1 MSHVCED
8 SVYHNVMNLGL
19 NPYQDTRSIDSL
31 TEQTEL
37 AYMHKFAEYVTKGE
51 LIEWKPY
58 NHLKYLS
65 KRLSL
70 RLLADDDPVRAIIS
84 MPPRHGKSFLISEF
98 MPAWYLY
105 WHPTH
110 RIILASYEANF
121 AASWGRKVR
130 DVIQNNREVFQLKV
144 RNDVSAI
151 NNWELTTGGGMVTA
165 GVGGPITGKGG
176 NLLLLDDPIKNWEE
190 AESETYREKAYD
202 WFKSTFYSRAEPNA
216 SVIIIMTRWHEA
228 DVVGKILED
237 NPNKWD
243 YIKFPAICED
253 ERDILGRVK
262 GDPLCPERYN
272 SDALLDIRET
282 VGPRIFGGLYQQDPA
297 PKSGAL
303 INIDDFIYYKDED
316 LPTSFETII
325 QSWDMSVKDSEQN
338 DYVACGVWGV
348 KENKFYL
355 LDILRE
361 RLDFPSSVREVKNM
375 STKWKKTDSIL
386 IEDKANGPAAIQ
398 VLSEYYDN
406 IVPIS
411 PMGGKIARAAA
422 ASVYVEM
429 HLVYIPDPEVY
440 HKNVDYKLINPFIE
454 EVGKFPNAANDDQTD
469 QMTQAIIYLKG
480 DEEFISK
487 WVAAYGGRDTE

>member
-1 MSHVCED
+1 MPNATSEELYN
-8 SVYHNVMNLGL
+8 SVMNLGF
-19 NPYQDTRSIDSL
+19 NPYQDTHTVDSL
-31 TEQTEL
+31 VEQYEL
-37 AYMHKFAEYVTKGE
+37 SYMHKFAEYVTKGE

-58 NHLKYLS
+58 KHLKYLS
-65 KRLSL
+65 YRLSSA
-70 RLLADDDPVRAIIS
+70 LLAENKPVRAIIS
-84 MPPRHGKSFLISEF
+84 MPPRHGKSFLISQF

-110 RIILASYEANF
+110 RVILASYESNF

-130 DVIQNNREVFQLKV
+130 DIIKDNREIFKLRV

-176 NLLLLDDPIKNWEE
+176 NLLLLDDPVKNWEE

-202 WFKSTFYSRAEPNA
+202 WFKSTFYSRAEPGA
-216 SVIIIMTRWHEA
+216 SVVIIMTRWHEG
-228 DVVGKILED
+228 DVVGKILAE
-237 NPNKWD
+237 NPEKWD

-253 ERDILGRVK
+253 ESDILGRVK

-272 SDALLDIRET
+272 SESLMDIRQT

-303 INIDDFIYYKDED
+303 INTDDFIYYKDED
-316 LPTSFETII
+316 LPERFDTII
-325 QSWDMSVKDSEQN
+325 QSWDMAVKDADTS
-338 DYVACGVWGV
+338 DYVACGVWGMRD
-348 KENKFYL
+348 NKFYL
-355 LDILRE
+355 LDILRD
-361 RLDFPSSVREVKNM
+361 RLDFPSSVRAVKDM
-375 STKWKKTDSIL
+375 MKKWPITDAIL

-406 IVPIS
+406 VVPVS
-411 PMGGKIARAAA
+411 PMGGKVARAAA

-429 HLVYIPDPEVY
+429 HLVHIPDPTDT
-440 HKNVDYKLINPFIE
+440 HHNINYKLIQPFID
-454 EVGKFPNAANDDQTD
+454 EVGKFPNAEFDDQTD
-469 QMTQAIIYLKG
+469 QMSQAIIYLKG

-487 WVAAYGGRDTE
+487 WVAAYGGRDE